1 MAETMNFELPGL
13 IFRLLQPRCLSAAHL
28 TLKTFF
34 KLCRYWQLHVVLGAG
49 SLAKG
54 QIQRGEAAEREGPG
68 SEAAGPLCLGAAHT
82 HPSGVSAELT
92 AL

>member
-1 MAETMNFELPGL
+1 MILE
-13 IFRLLQPRCLSAAHL
+13 
-28 TLKTFF
+28 
-34 KLCRYWQLHVVLGAG
+34 AG
-49 SLAKG
+49 SLVKG
-54 QIQRGEAAEREGPG
+54 QIQRREVGREGEREGPG